1 MAGSVAAVLP
11 PAVFDV
17 STLWATLSCRCIK
30 AELAPPPL
38 VVLAIILPPIRLPL
52 AAVGP
57 ADARTAPRTPP
68 LEPTVRL
75 PANDD
80 AAP

>member
-1 MAGSVAAVLP
+1 MAAVLP

-17 STLWATLSCRCIK
+17 SILCATLSCRCIK

-38 VVLAIILPPIRLPL
+38 VVLATILPPIELPL
-52 AAVGP
+52 VAVGP
-57 ADARTAPRTPP
+57 ADARTLPRIPP
-68 LEPTVRL
+68 LEPMVRL

-80 AAP
+80 AVP